1 MPGTIKSSIGFG
13 TLLLD
18 GIGDTIRVSLSDDP
32 VKEVKVGNEILKSL
46 GLRNRG
52 VKIISCPSCARQ
64 GFQVIDTVKI
74 LEKKLSHIKTPVTLS
89 IIGCVVNG
97 PGEAAYTDI
106 GITGG
111 GKGNNMLYL
120 SGLQTEKVPTENIIE
135 KVVEEVQKK
144 VSELEK
150 NKMIPRKTIEDLIDK
165 HSLLEK
171 DLSSGNIDKKIFAE
185 KSKEYSDLNEIIHD
199 TKKYLSFEKDKKEL
213 EKIIDDISSDEELK
227 KMAKLE
233 LEELN
238 EENKKNEKKLKLFL
252 LPKDEADKK
261 NAIIEIRAGTG
272 GLEASLFAADLFRMY
287 EKVSNKKKWSLELIS
302 ISRSEAGGLKEVIAS
317 IKGTNIYSTLK
328 YESGVH
334 RVQRVPDTETQ
345 GRVHTSAATVAVLP
359 EAEEVDLKI
368 NESDLRIDV
377 FRAGGPGGQ
386 SVNTTDSAVRI
397 THIPTGL
404 SVSQQDEKSQHKN
417 KAKGMKILR
426 SRLYELERSRI
437 DLERSKDRKSKI
449 GTGDRSERI
458 RTYNFPQ
465 GRVTDHRIN
474 LTLHKLD
481 EFLEG
486 EVFDEMIE
494 TLTLQAQEE
503 SLSNL

>member
-1 MPGTIKSSIGFG
+1 MIP
-13 TLLLD
+13 
-18 GIGDTIRVSLSDDP
+18 
-32 VKEVKVGNEILKSL
+32 LK
-46 GLRNRG
+46 
-52 VKIISCPSCARQ
+52 
-64 GFQVIDTVKI
+64 T
-74 LEKKLSHIKTPVTLS
+74 
-89 IIGCVVNG
+89 
-97 PGEAAYTDI
+97 
-106 GITGG
+106 
-111 GKGNNMLYL
+111 
-120 SGLQTEKVPTENIIE
+120 
-135 KVVEEVQKK
+135 VEE
-144 VSELEK
+144 
-150 NKMIPRKTIEDLIDK
+150 LIIK
-165 HSLLEK
+165 HSMLEK
-171 DLSSGNIDKKIFAE
+171 DLSSGNIDKKLFAE
-185 KSKEYSDLNEIIHD
+185 KSKEYSDLNEIID
-199 TKKYLSFEKDKKEL
+199 DAKKYASFEKDKSEL
-213 EKIIDDISSDEELK
+213 EKILGDHNSDVELLKMAEIELK
-227 KMAKLE
+227 DLQIQ
-233 LEELN
+233 N
-238 EENKKNEKKLKLFL
+238 EKNEKKLKLFL

-272 GLEASLFAADLFRMY
+272 GLEASLFAGDLFKMY
-287 EKVSNKKKWSLELIS
+287 EKVSHKKKWSLELIS
-302 ISRSEAGGLKEVIAS
+302 ISKSEAGGLKEVIAS

-437 DLERSKDRKSKI
+437 DQERSQDRKSKI

-474 LTLHKLD
+474 LTLHKLE

-494 TLTLQAQEE
+494 SLSLKAQEE
-503 SLSNL
+503 SLNKL